1 MRRVKSRGH
10 GPWLIDMAKYGDHPP
25 LPQRLE
31 ALLME
36 DVHTVFIKADCP
48 PRVKRG
54 TIGQLKLVEVEG
66 ADDGQWD
73 TLRMESLQEEL
84 VGMIDEHRHRSDCF
98 LEIDRKGCQVLQL
111 GDLRISCAWPPFADA
126 REITIVR
133 PVAKLSLGEYELDQ
147 RLIDRLADHHRGVF
161 ICGRPGS
168 GKTTLAQAIAEYLDT
183 EIGAMVKTMEAPR
196 DLQLADRITQYAPL
210 EGDLEKT
217 AEIIFL
223 VRPDFVIFD
232 EVRRARDFEIFADV
246 RLAGVGLLG
255 VTHANSALEA
265 IQRLIGKV
273 ELGLVSQV
281 LDTIIHVEAGKIEQV
296 MELRMTVKPPTG
308 MQEELARPVI
318 EVVEFPSGKITHEM
332 FAFGSEIAVVPVE
345 GRETGG
351 ALSPLKTLARDQLV
365 QIIRQWVGVECQVQ
379 FKGESSATIYA
390 PQNMIPTLIGK
401 GGENVRQLQDELGGM
416 HLNIESFDEMPES
429 LGASS
434 NPNWRETSDRRS
446 RDGKAWEQNGRGNNP
461 RKSKGK
467 KNRR

>member
-1 MRRVKSRGH
+1 
-10 GPWLIDMAKYGDHPP
+10 
-25 LPQRLE
+25 
-31 ALLME
+31 ME
-36 DVHTVFIKADCP
+36 DVHTVFLKADCP

-54 TIGQLKLVEVEG
+54 AIGSLRLVEVEESTTM
-66 ADDGQWD
+66 WD
-73 TLRMESLQEEL
+73 TLQLEQAEEDL
-84 VGMIDEHRHRSDCF
+84 VAIVEENRHRSDCF
-98 LEIDRKGCQVLQL
+98 LEIDRKGCRVLQL
-111 GDLRISCAWPPFADA
+111 GDLRITSAWPPFSDA

-133 PVAKLSLGEYELDQ
+133 PVAKLSLGDYDLDE
-147 RLIDRLADHHRGVF
+147 RLIDRLRNHHRGVF

-183 EIGAMVKTMEAPR
+183 EVGALVKTMEAPR

-281 LDTIIHVEAGKIEQV
+281 LDTILHVESGKIQQV
-296 MELRMTVKPPTG
+296 LELRMTVKPPTG

-318 EVVEFPSGKITHEM
+318 EVVEFPSGKLTHEM
-332 FAFGSEIAVVPVE
+332 FAFGSEIAVVPLE
-345 GRETGG
+345 GRKSND
-351 ALSPLKTLARDQLV
+351 LSPIKAMAKERIVETV
-365 QIIRQWVGVECQVQ
+365 RQWVGVDCQVR
-379 FKGESSATIYA
+379 FSSDSSAVIYA
-390 PQNMIPTLIGK
+390 PANMISTLVGR
-401 GGENVRQLQDELGGM
+401 GGENVKQLQNELGGM
-416 HLNIESFDEMPES
+416 RLSIESFKDMPE
-429 LGASS
+429 GMEQ
-434 NPNWRETSDRRS
+434 PNGFWQDKRRK
-446 RDGKAWEQNGRGNNP
+446 GNAWENP
-461 RKSKGK
+461 RRKGK
-467 KNRR
+467 SARRQQRKK

>member
-1 MRRVKSRGH
+1 
-10 GPWLIDMAKYGDHPP
+10 MAKYGDHPP

-31 ALLME
+31 ELLME

-54 TIGQLKLVEVEG
+54 SIGQLRLVDVEE

-84 VGMIDEHRHRSDCF
+84 VGLVDEHRHRSDCF
-98 LEIDRKGCQVLQL
+98 LEIDRKGCQVIQL

-133 PVAKLSLGEYELDQ
+133 PVAKLSLGDYELDQ
-147 RLIDRLADHHRGVF
+147 RLVDRLADHHRGVF

-183 EIGAMVKTMEAPR
+183 DVGAMVKTMEAPR

-281 LDTIIHVEAGKIEQV
+281 LDTIIHVEAGRIEQV

-345 GRETGG
+345 GRTQGT
-351 ALSPLKTLARDQLV
+351 LSPMKTLARDQLIH
-365 QIIRQWVGVECQVQ
+365 IIEQWVGVQCQVQ
-379 FKGESSATIYA
+379 FKGEGSATIYA
-390 PQNMIPTLIGK
+390 PQNMISTLIGK

-416 HLNIESFDEMPES
+416 QLNIESFDEMPES
-429 LGASS
+429 LGAPA
-434 NPNWRETSDRRS
+434 NPHWRDVSDRRS
-446 RDGKAWEQNGRGNNP
+446 KGSRAWEHNARGTKP
-461 RKSKGK
+461 RKNKGK

>member
-1 MRRVKSRGH
+1 MK
-10 GPWLIDMAKYGDHPP
+10 GPPLRPCLIAMAKFGDHPT
-25 LPQRLE
+25 LPQALE
-31 ALLME
+31 DLLM
-36 DVHTVFIKADCP
+36 DQVHTVFLKADCP
-48 PRVKRG
+48 PRVKQG
-54 TIGQLKLVEVEG
+54 SIGELRLVEVES
-66 ADDGQWD
+66 DQNWD
-73 TLRMESLQEEL
+73 TLRLEAFQEEL
-84 VGMIDEHRHRSDCF
+84 VELIQENRNRSDCF
-98 LEIDRKGCQVLQL
+98 LEIDRKGCQVIQL

-133 PVAKLSLGEYELDQ
+133 PVAKLSLDDYELDA

-183 EIGAMVKTMEAPR
+183 DVGAMVKTMEAPR

-281 LDTIIHVEAGKIEQV
+281 LDTIIHVESGQIQQV
-296 MELRMTVKPPTG
+296 LELRMTVKPPTG

-345 GRETGG
+345 GRKAG
-351 ALSPLKTLARDQLV
+351 ALSPMKMLARDQLTH
-365 QIIRQWVGVECQVQ
+365 IIQQWVGVQCQVQ

-390 PQNMIPTLIGK
+390 PQNMISTLIGK

-416 HLNIESFDEMPES
+416 QLNIESFDEMPES
-429 LGASS
+429 LSMPK
-434 NPNWRETSDRRS
+434 NKQWQDVSDQRS
-446 RDGKAWEQNGRGNNP
+446 RDSRAWEHSNRGNKG
-461 RKSKGK
+461 RKNKPK

>member
-1 MRRVKSRGH
+1 
-10 GPWLIDMAKYGDHPP
+10 MAKYGDHPA

-31 ALLME
+31 DLLME

-54 TIGQLKLVEVEG
+54 SIGQLRLVDVED
-66 ADDGQWD
+66 ADDGKWD

-84 VGMIDEHRHRSDCF
+84 VGLVDEHRHRSDCF
-98 LEIDRKGCQVLQL
+98 LEIDRKGCQVIQL

-133 PVAKLSLGEYELDQ
+133 PVAKLSLGDYELDQ

-183 EIGAMVKTMEAPR
+183 DVGAMVKTMEAPR

-281 LDTIIHVEAGKIEQV
+281 LDTIIHVEAGQIEQV

-345 GRETGG
+345 GRKQG
-351 ALSPLKTLARDQLV
+351 ALSPMKTLARDQLV
-365 QIIRQWVGVECQVQ
+365 HIIQQWVGVQCQVQ

-390 PQNMIPTLIGK
+390 PQNMISTLIGK

-416 HLNIESFDEMPES
+416 QLNIESFDEMPES
-429 LGASS
+429 MGAPS
-434 NPNWRETSDRRS
+434 NPHWRDVSDRRS
-446 RDGKAWEQNGRGNNP
+446 RGGRAWEHNARCTKP
-461 RKSKGK
+461 RKNK
-467 KNRR
+467 

>member
-1 MRRVKSRGH
+1 
-10 GPWLIDMAKYGDHPP
+10 MAKYGDHPA

-31 ALLME
+31 DLLME

-54 TIGQLKLVEVEG
+54 SIGQLRLVDVEG
-66 ADDGQWD
+66 ADDGKWD

-84 VGMIDEHRHRSDCF
+84 VGLVDEHRHRSDCF
-98 LEIDRKGCQVLQL
+98 LEIDRKGCQVIQL

-133 PVAKLSLGEYELDQ
+133 PVAKLSLGDYELDQ

-183 EIGAMVKTMEAPR
+183 DVGAMVKTMEAPR

-281 LDTIIHVEAGKIEQV
+281 LDTIIHVEAGQIEQV

-345 GRETGG
+345 GRKEG
-351 ALSPLKTLARDQLV
+351 ALSPMKTLARDQLV
-365 QIIRQWVGVECQVQ
+365 HIIQQWVGVQCQVQ

-390 PQNMIPTLIGK
+390 PQNMISTLIGK

-416 HLNIESFDEMPES
+416 QLNIESFDEMPES
-429 LGASS
+429 MGAPS
-434 NPNWRETSDRRS
+434 NPHWRDVSDRRS
-446 RDGKAWEQNGRGNNP
+446 RGSRAWEHNARGTKP
-461 RKSKGK
+461 RKNKGK
-467 KNRR
+467 KNRK

>member
-1 MRRVKSRGH
+1 
-10 GPWLIDMAKYGDHPP
+10 MAKYGDHPA

-31 ALLME
+31 DLLLQ

-54 TIGQLKLVEVEG
+54 SIGQLRLVDVEG
-66 ADDGQWD
+66 ADDGKWD

-84 VGMIDEHRHRSDCF
+84 VGLVDEHRHRSDCF
-98 LEIDRKGCQVLQL
+98 LEIDRKGCQVIQL

-133 PVAKLSLGEYELDQ
+133 PVAKLSLGDYELDQ

-183 EIGAMVKTMEAPR
+183 DVGAMVKTMEAPR

-281 LDTIIHVEAGKIEQV
+281 LDTIIHVEAGQIEQV

-318 EVVEFPSGKITHEM
+318 EVVEFPSGKVTHEM

-345 GRETGG
+345 GRKEG
-351 ALSPLKTLARDQLV
+351 ALSPMKTLARDQLV
-365 QIIRQWVGVECQVQ
+365 HIIQQWVGVQCQVQ

-390 PQNMIPTLIGK
+390 PQNMISTLIGK

-416 HLNIESFDEMPES
+416 QLNIESFDEMPES
-429 LGASS
+429 MGAPS
-434 NPNWRETSDRRS
+434 NPHWRDASDRRS
-446 RDGKAWEQNGRGNNP
+446 RGSRAWEHNARGTKP
-461 RKSKGK
+461 RKNKGK
-467 KNRR
+467 KNRK

>member
-1 MRRVKSRGH
+1 
-10 GPWLIDMAKYGDHPP
+10 MAKYGDHPT

-31 ALLME
+31 DLLME

-54 TIGQLKLVEVEG
+54 SIGQLRLVDVED
-66 ADDGQWD
+66 ADDGKWD

-84 VGMIDEHRHRSDCF
+84 VGLVDEHRHRSDCF
-98 LEIDRKGCQVLQL
+98 LEIDRKGCQVIQL

-133 PVAKLSLGEYELDQ
+133 PVAKLSLGDYELDQ

-183 EIGAMVKTMEAPR
+183 DVGAMVKTMEAPR

-265 IQRLIGKV
+265 IQRHIGKV

-281 LDTIIHVEAGKIEQV
+281 LDTIIHVEAGQIEQV

-345 GRETGG
+345 GRKQG
-351 ALSPLKTLARDQLV
+351 ALSPMKTLARDQLV
-365 QIIRQWVGVECQVQ
+365 HIIQQWVGVQCQVQ

-390 PQNMIPTLIGK
+390 PQNMISTLIGK

-416 HLNIESFDEMPES
+416 QLNIESFDEMPES
-429 LGASS
+429 MGAPS
-434 NPNWRETSDRRS
+434 NPHWRDVSDRRS
-446 RDGKAWEQNGRGNNP
+446 RGGRAWEHNARGTKP
-461 RKSKGK
+461 RKNKGK
-467 KNRR
+467 KNRK

>member
-1 MRRVKSRGH
+1 
-10 GPWLIDMAKYGDHPP
+10 MAKYGDHPA

-31 ALLME
+31 DLLME

-54 TIGQLKLVEVEG
+54 SIGQLRLVDVEG
-66 ADDGQWD
+66 ADDGKWD

-84 VGMIDEHRHRSDCF
+84 VGLVDEHRHRSDCF
-98 LEIDRKGCQVLQL
+98 LEIDRKGCQVIQL
-111 GDLRISCAWPPFADA
+111 GDLRISCAWPPFSDA

-133 PVAKLSLGEYELDQ
+133 PVAKLSLGDYELDQ

-183 EIGAMVKTMEAPR
+183 DVGAMVKTMEAPR

-281 LDTIIHVEAGKIEQV
+281 LDTIIHVEAGQIEQV

-345 GRETGG
+345 GRKQGV
-351 ALSPLKTLARDQLV
+351 LSPMKTLARDQLV
-365 QIIRQWVGVECQVQ
+365 HIIQQWVGVQCQVQ

-390 PQNMIPTLIGK
+390 PQNMISTLIGK

-416 HLNIESFDEMPES
+416 QLNIESFDEMPES
-429 LGASS
+429 MGAPS
-434 NPNWRETSDRRS
+434 NPHWRDVSDRRS
-446 RDGKAWEQNGRGNNP
+446 RGGGAWEHNARGTKP
-461 RKSKGK
+461 RKNKGK
-467 KNRR
+467 KNRK

>member
-1 MRRVKSRGH
+1 
-10 GPWLIDMAKYGDHPP
+10 MAKHGDHPE
-25 LPQRLE
+25 LPILIEQ
-31 ALLME
+31 LLMD
-36 DVHTVFIKADCP
+36 DVHTVFLKADCP

-54 TIGQLKLVEVEG
+54 TIGELRLVEVEET
-66 ADDGQWD
+66 DDQWD
-73 TLRMESLQEEL
+73 TMRLEAMQEEL
-84 VGMIDEHRHRSDCF
+84 VDLAHQNKQRSDCF
-98 LEIDRKGCQVLQL
+98 LEIDRKGCQVVQL
-111 GDLRISCAWPPFADA
+111 GDLRIACTWPPFADA

-133 PVAKLSLGEYELDQ
+133 PVAKLSIGDYELDE
-147 RLIDRLADHHRGVF
+147 RLVERLSNHHRGVF

-168 GKTTLAQAIAEYLDT
+168 GKTTLAQAIAEYLDNDL
-183 EIGAMVKTMEAPR
+183 GAMVKTMEAPR

-281 LDTIIHVEAGKIEQV
+281 LDTILHVEAGKIQQV
-296 MELRMTVKPPTG
+296 LELRMTVKAPTG

-345 GRETGG
+345 GLTQKISPIK
-351 ALSPLKTLARDQLV
+351 ALAKDSLVRNIRDW
-365 QIIRQWVGVECQVQ
+365 IGVECQVQ
-379 FKGESSATIYA
+379 FTSNTAANIYVPTNMVAT
-390 PQNMIPTLIGK
+390 LVGK
-401 GGENVRQLQDELGGM
+401 GGTNIRQLQDDLGGIS
-416 HLNIESFDEMPES
+416 LSVKTFDEMPDN
-429 LGASS
+429 LPR
-434 NPNWRETSDRRS
+434 PNSHWEDPQDRRS
-446 RDGKAWEQNGRGNNP
+446 RDGKAWEHSGKGRR
-461 RKSKGK
+461 RKERKG
-467 KNRR
+467 RR

>member
-1 MRRVKSRGH
+1 
-10 GPWLIDMAKYGDHPP
+10 MATHGDHPA
-25 LPQRLE
+25 LPSHLE
-31 ALLME
+31 DLLGD
-36 DVHTVFIKADCP
+36 DVHTVFLKADCP

-54 TIGQLKLVEVEG
+54 TIGSLALVEVDGG
-66 ADDGQWD
+66 AVVWD
-73 TLRMESLQEEL
+73 TLSLEQIEEEL
-84 VGMIDEHRHRSDCF
+84 MEAVEAHRHRSDCF
-98 LEIDRKGCQVLQL
+98 LEIDRKGCRVIQL
-111 GDLRISCAWPPFADA
+111 GDLRITSAWPPFSDA
-126 REITIVR
+126 REITVVR
-133 PVAKLSLGEYELDQ
+133 PVAKLSLGDYDLDE
-147 RLIDRLADHHRGVF
+147 RLIERLRNHHRGVF

-183 EIGAMVKTMEAPR
+183 DVGAMVKTMEAPR

-281 LDTIIHVEAGKIEQV
+281 LDTILHVESGRIQQV
-296 MELRMTVKPPTG
+296 LELRMTVKPPTG

-318 EVVEFPSGKITHEM
+318 EVVEFPSGRLTHEM

-345 GRETGG
+345 GRTTDM
-351 ALSPLKTLARDQLV
+351 SPVRAMAKNHIVSTV
-365 QIIRQWVGVECQVQ
+365 RQWVGVECQVR
-379 FKGESSATIYA
+379 FTGDASAVIYA
-390 PQNMIPTLIGK
+390 PSNMISTLVGR
-401 GGENVRQLQDELGGM
+401 GGENVKQLQNELGG
-416 HLNIESFDEMPES
+416 LRLSIESFDDMPE
-429 LGASS
+429 GMET
-434 NPNWRETSDRRS
+434 PNRFWYEDHQGRNNRS
-446 RDGKAWEQNGRGNNP
+446 ARNKTGK
-461 RKSKGK
+461 K

>member
-1 MRRVKSRGH
+1 
-10 GPWLIDMAKYGDHPP
+10 MAKFGDHPA
-25 LPQRLE
+25 LPQPIE
-31 ALLME
+31 VLLME
-36 DVHTVFIKADCP
+36 QVHTVFLKADCP
-48 PRVKRG
+48 PRVKQG
-54 TIGQLKLVEVEG
+54 SIGELRLIEVES
-66 ADDGQWD
+66 DQNWD
-73 TLRMESLQEEL
+73 TLRMEALQEEL
-84 VGMIDEHRHRSDCF
+84 GDLVDENRHRSDCF
-98 LEIDRKGCQVLQL
+98 LEIDRNGCKVIQL
-111 GDLRISCAWPPFADA
+111 GDLRIACAWPPFADA

-133 PVAKLSLGEYELDQ
+133 PVAKLSLSDYELDD

-281 LDTIIHVEAGKIEQV
+281 LDTIIHVEAGQIQQV
-296 MELRMTVKPPTG
+296 LELKTTVKPPTG

-345 GRETGG
+345 GRAVTGV
-351 ALSPLKTLARDQLV
+351 SPLKSLARDQLV
-365 QIIRQWVGVECQVQ
+365 HIIQQWVGVQCQVQ
-379 FKGESSATIYA
+379 FKGETSATIYA
-390 PQNMIPTLIGK
+390 PQNMISTLIGK
-401 GGENVRQLQDELGGM
+401 GGENVRQLQEELGGM
-416 HLNIESFDEMPES
+416 HLNIESFEDMPEG
-429 LGASS
+429 LRTPE
-434 NPNWRETSDRRS
+434 NNNWEDVSDRRS
-446 RDGKAWEQNGRGNNP
+446 KESRSWENQSRGSKAR
-461 RKSKGK
+461 KGK

>member
-1 MRRVKSRGH
+1 
-10 GPWLIDMAKYGDHPP
+10 
-25 LPQRLE
+25 
-31 ALLME
+31 ME
-36 DVHTVFIKADCP
+36 QVHTVFLKADCP
-48 PRVKRG
+48 PRVKQG
-54 TIGQLKLVEVEG
+54 SIGELKLVEVESE
-66 ADDGQWD
+66 QNWD
-73 TLRMESLQEEL
+73 TLRMEAFQEEL
-84 VGMIDEHRHRSDCF
+84 VELVEENRGRSDCF
-98 LEIDRKGCQVLQL
+98 LEIDRKGCQVIQL

-133 PVAKLSLGEYELDQ
+133 PVAKLSLNEYELDS
-147 RLIDRLADHHRGVF
+147 RLIERLSDHHRGVF

-183 EIGAMVKTMEAPR
+183 DIGAMVKTMEAPR

-281 LDTIIHVEAGKIEQV
+281 LDTIIHVESGQIQQV
-296 MELRMTVKPPTG
+296 LELRMTVKPPTG

-345 GRETGG
+345 GRKAD
-351 ALSPLKTLARDQLV
+351 ALSPMKMLARDQLTH
-365 QIIRQWVGVECQVQ
+365 IIQQWVGVQCQVQ

-390 PQNMIPTLIGK
+390 PQNMISTLIGK

-416 HLNIESFDEMPES
+416 QLNIESFDEMPES
-429 LGASS
+429 LSMPK
-434 NPNWRETSDRRS
+434 NKHWQDVSDQRS
-446 RDGKAWEQNGRGNNP
+446 RDSQAWEYSNRGNKG
-461 RKSKGK
+461 RKNKSK

>member
-1 MRRVKSRGH
+1 
-10 GPWLIDMAKYGDHPP
+10 MAKHGDHPE
-25 LPQRLE
+25 LPSLIE
-31 ALLME
+31 VLLME
-36 DVHTVFIKADCP
+36 DVHTVFLKADCP

-54 TIGQLKLVEVEG
+54 KIGELKLVETED
-66 ADDGQWD
+66 DDGKWD
-73 TLRMESLQEEL
+73 NLRLESLQEEL
-84 VGMIDEHRHRSDCF
+84 VDLANENKHRSDCF
-98 LEIDRKGCQVLQL
+98 LEIDRQGCQVIQL
-111 GDLRISCAWPPFADA
+111 GDLRIACTLTTFADA

-133 PVAKLSLGEYELDQ
+133 PVAKLSLSDYELDK
-147 RLIDRLADHHRGVF
+147 RLIERLSNHHRGIF

-168 GKTTLAQAIAEYLDT
+168 GKTTLAQAIAEYLDEDLGT
-183 EIGAMVKTMEAPR
+183 MVKTMEAPR

-281 LDTIIHVEAGKIEQV
+281 LDTILHVESGKIQQV
-296 MELRMTVKPPTG
+296 LELRMTVKPPTG

-345 GRETGG
+345 GVKQNISPIRALAKDALTRTIRE
-351 ALSPLKTLARDQLV
+351 
-365 QIIRQWVGVECQVQ
+365 WVGVESQVH
-379 FKGESSATIYA
+379 FTSDSAANIYVSD
-390 PQNMIPTLIGK
+390 NMISTIVGK
-401 GGENVRQLQDELGGM
+401 GGSNIRQIQDELGGIS
-416 HLNIESFDEMPES
+416 LSVKTFDEMPES
-429 LGASS
+429 LERP
-434 NPNWRETSDRRS
+434 NPYWEDVQDRRS
-446 RDGKAWEQNGRGNNP
+446 RASRAWEHSGKSQRRKARKGR
-461 RKSKGK
+461 R
-467 KNRR
+467 

>member
-1 MRRVKSRGH
+1 
-10 GPWLIDMAKYGDHPP
+10 MAKYGDHPP

-31 ALLME
+31 ELLME

-54 TIGQLKLVEVEG
+54 SIGQLRLVDVEE

-84 VGMIDEHRHRSDCF
+84 VGLVDEHRHRSDCF
-98 LEIDRKGCQVLQL
+98 LEIDRKGCQVIQL

-133 PVAKLSLGEYELDQ
+133 PVAKLSLGDYELDQ

-183 EIGAMVKTMEAPR
+183 DVGAMVKTMEAPR

-281 LDTIIHVEAGKIEQV
+281 LDTIIHVEAGQIEQV

-345 GRETGG
+345 GRTQGT
-351 ALSPLKTLARDQLV
+351 LSPMKTLARDQLV
-365 QIIRQWVGVECQVQ
+365 HIIQQWVGVQCQVQ
-379 FKGESSATIYA
+379 FKGEGSATIYA
-390 PQNMIPTLIGK
+390 PQNMISTLIGK

-416 HLNIESFDEMPES
+416 QLNIESFDEMPES
-429 LGASS
+429 LGAPA
-434 NPNWRETSDRRS
+434 NPHWRDVSDRRS
-446 RDGKAWEQNGRGNNP
+446 KGSRAWEHNARGTKP
-461 RKSKGK
+461 RKNKGK

>member
-1 MRRVKSRGH
+1 
-10 GPWLIDMAKYGDHPP
+10 
-25 LPQRLE
+25 
-31 ALLME
+31 ME

-54 TIGQLKLVEVEG
+54 SIGQLRLVDVEG
-66 ADDGQWD
+66 ADDGKWD

-84 VGMIDEHRHRSDCF
+84 VGLIDEHRHRSDCF
-98 LEIDRKGCQVLQL
+98 LEIDRKGCQVIQL

-133 PVAKLSLGEYELDQ
+133 PVAKLSLGDYELDQ

-183 EIGAMVKTMEAPR
+183 DVGAMVKTMEAPR

-281 LDTIIHVEAGKIEQV
+281 LDTIIHVEAGQIEQV
-296 MELRMTVKPPTG
+296 MELRMTVKAPTG

-345 GRETGG
+345 GRKQG
-351 ALSPLKTLARDQLV
+351 ALSPMKTLARDQLV
-365 QIIRQWVGVECQVQ
+365 HIIQQWVGVQCQVQ

-390 PQNMIPTLIGK
+390 PQNMISTLIGK

-416 HLNIESFDEMPES
+416 QLNIESFDEMPES
-429 LGASS
+429 MGAPS
-434 NPNWRETSDRRS
+434 NPHWRDVSDRRS
-446 RDGKAWEQNGRGNNP
+446 RGGRAWEHNARGTKP
-461 RKSKGK
+461 RKNKGK
-467 KNRR
+467 NNRK

>member
-1 MRRVKSRGH
+1 
-10 GPWLIDMAKYGDHPP
+10 
-25 LPQRLE
+25 
-31 ALLME
+31 ME
-36 DVHTVFIKADCP
+36 DVHTVFLKADCP

-54 TIGQLKLVEVEG
+54 AIGSLRLVEVEESTTT
-66 ADDGQWD
+66 WD
-73 TLRMESLQEEL
+73 TLHLEQAEEDL
-84 VGMIDEHRHRSDCF
+84 VAIVEENRHRSDCF
-98 LEIDRKGCQVLQL
+98 LEIDRKGCRVLQL
-111 GDLRISCAWPPFADA
+111 GDLRITSAWPPFSDA

-133 PVAKLSLGEYELDQ
+133 PVAKLSLGDYDLDE
-147 RLIDRLADHHRGVF
+147 RLIERLRNHHRGVF

-183 EIGAMVKTMEAPR
+183 EVGALVKTMEAPR

-281 LDTIIHVEAGKIEQV
+281 LDTILHVESGKIQQV
-296 MELRMTVKPPTG
+296 LELRMTVKPPTG

-318 EVVEFPSGKITHEM
+318 EVVEFPSGKLTHEM
-332 FAFGSEIAVVPVE
+332 FAFGSEIAVVPLE
-345 GRETGG
+345 GRKSND
-351 ALSPLKTLARDQLV
+351 LSPIKAMAKERIVETV
-365 QIIRQWVGVECQVQ
+365 RQWVGVDCQVR
-379 FKGESSATIYA
+379 FSSDSSAVIYA
-390 PQNMIPTLIGK
+390 PANMISTLVGR
-401 GGENVRQLQDELGGM
+401 GGENVKQLQNELGGM
-416 HLNIESFDEMPES
+416 RLSIESFKDMPE
-429 LGASS
+429 GMEQ
-434 NPNWRETSDRRS
+434 PNGFWQDKRRK
-446 RDGKAWEQNGRGNNP
+446 GNGWENP
-461 RKSKGK
+461 RRKGK
-467 KNRR
+467 SARRQQRKK

>member
-1 MRRVKSRGH
+1 M
-10 GPWLIDMAKYGDHPP
+10 D
-25 LPQRLE
+25 
-31 ALLME
+31 
-36 DVHTVFIKADCP
+36 DVHTVFLKADCP

-54 TIGQLKLVEVEG
+54 DIGSLKLVEVEESTTT
-66 ADDGQWD
+66 WD
-73 TLRMESLQEEL
+73 TLQLEQAEEDL
-84 VGMIDEHRHRSDCF
+84 VAIVEEHRHRSDCF
-98 LEIDRKGCQVLQL
+98 LEIDRKGCRVLQL
-111 GDLRISCAWPPFADA
+111 GDLRITSAWPPFSDA

-133 PVAKLSLGEYELDQ
+133 PVAKLSIGDYDLDE
-147 RLIDRLADHHRGVF
+147 RLIERLRNHHRGVF

-183 EIGAMVKTMEAPR
+183 DGGALVKTMEAPR

-281 LDTIIHVEAGKIEQV
+281 LDTILHVESGKIQQV
-296 MELRMTVKPPTG
+296 LELRMTVKPPTG

-318 EVVEFPSGKITHEM
+318 EVVEFPSGKLTHEM

-345 GRETGG
+345 GRKSND
-351 ALSPLKTLARDQLV
+351 LSPIKAMAKERIVETV
-365 QIIRQWVGVECQVQ
+365 RQWVGVDCQVR
-379 FKGESSATIYA
+379 FSSDSSAVIYA
-390 PQNMIPTLIGK
+390 PANMISTLVGR
-401 GGENVRQLQDELGGM
+401 GGENVKQLQNELGGM
-416 HLNIESFDEMPES
+416 RLSIESFKDMPE
-429 LGASS
+429 GMEQ
-434 NPNWRETSDRRS
+434 PNGFWQDKRRK
-446 RDGKAWEQNGRGNNP
+446 GNAWENP
-461 RKSKGK
+461 RRKGK
-467 KNRR
+467 SARRQQRKK